1 MEEAIRTQKIY
12 TLNYDPLLSLV
23 SDLTAG
29 SIKAN
34 IQTGYSVTNQSEREN
49 DHEIK
54 LYLFAIKLQS

>member
-12 TLNYDPLLSLV
+12 ILIYDPLLSLV
-23 SDLTAG
+23 SDLTAS

-34 IQTGYSVTNQSEREN
+34 IQTGYFVTNQSEREN

-54 LYLFAIKLQS
+54 LYLQ